1 MFRMSQFR
9 VSRIGTRLLRFWS
22 DVRSSYWFVPSI
34 MLVGAV
40 LLSFAMIFF
49 DETVDPQWLQGLTWI
64 YINQP
69 DGARALLSTVAG
81 SMITVAGVTFSITI
95 VALSLASSQYGPRL
109 LRNFM
114 RDTGNQVVLGTFV
127 ATFMYCLLILR
138 TVHGGEGST
147 FVPHLSVGLAVVL
160 AAVSLA
166 VLIYFIHHTAAKI
179 QVDNLLASI
188 GHDLEK
194 TIEKTYPEK
203 PFFPAGIGQELQEP
217 KAVLPEDFEEQAVRL
232 RAKTNGYLQTAD
244 EGLMALAARYDL
256 VFYLERQPGDFVVRG
271 KTLLRAWPKKRLDKA
286 LLEDI
291 ASKLVIGTYRS
302 QAQDLAFLFD
312 QLVEVALLA
321 LSPGVNEPYTAVL
334 CIDRIEAA
342 LCMLAERQAPS
353 AYRYDDEAKLRLV
366 ALPVSFSQAVSMTL
380 AAIRRDASNSFMVT
394 LRLLRA
400 IETVGG
406 FTRSEENR
414 HLLLAE
420 ASSVRRSGQAALGE
434 EGDREEVERAYRK
447 AVVALD
453 P

>member
-1 MFRMSQFR
+1 M
-9 VSRIGTRLLRFWS
+9 VSLW
-22 DVRSSYWFVPSI
+22 DAVRSSYWFVPSI
-34 MLVGAV
+34 MLLGAV
-40 LLSFAMIFF
+40 LLSFVMIFL
-49 DETVDPQWLQGLTWI
+49 DETVDPQGLTWI

-69 DGARALLSTVAG
+69 DGARALLATVAG

-114 RDTGNQVVLGTFV
+114 RDISNQVVLGTFV

-160 AAVSLA
+160 AAVSLG

-188 GHDLEK
+188 GRDLEK
-194 TIEKTYPEK
+194 TIAKTYPEK
-203 PFFPAGIGQELQEP
+203 PFFPAGMGQEPLAP
-217 KAVLPEDFEEQAVRL
+217 KAGLPEDFEEQAVRL

-244 EGLMALAARYDL
+244 EGLVALAAHHDL
-256 VFYLERQPGDFVVRG
+256 VFYLERQPGYFVVRV
-271 KTLLRAWPKKRLDKA
+271 KTLLRAWPEKRLDKA

-291 ASKLVIGTYRS
+291 ASKLVIGAYRS

-366 ALPVSFSQAVSMTL
+366 ALPVSFSQAVLMTL

-400 IETVGG
+400 IETVGE
-406 FTRSEENR
+406 FTSSEENR
-414 HLLLAE
+414 QVLLEE
-420 ASSVRRSGQAALGE
+420 ALSIRGSAQAALGE
-434 EGDREEVERAYRK
+434 AGDREEVKRAYSK

-453 P
+453 LSRAK